1 MKSHGISTI
10 NPAIA
15 ENTEYLIAL
24 ACTSFINLNVAVSI
38 DRGVSLHFVSSLAL
52 RHYSKQRIT

>member
-52 RHYSKQRIT
+52 